1 MKPIPREPPVTS
13 ATFPASEKRLFTG
26 GNVRF
31 VLHDGSTVAYQRQA
45 TVRSPVRGPRRSPG
59 SPRSLLRGVER
70 MGWNE
75 EERILRCVTT
85 KGRAPRRTPQTGL
98 APIRR
103 TSKMRGS
110 GPRRM
115 FTDGANDAATTTQEG
130 VHASLQSGGGGTVP
144 EGESINPRGGTRSGP
159 DRDGRPALGNAG

>member
-45 TVRSPVRGPRRSPG
+45 TVRWPVREPRRSPG

-75 EERILRCVTT
+75 EERILRCVPHPASGGGPY
-85 KGRAPRRTPQTGL
+85 KGRAPRRT
-98 APIRR
+98 
-103 TSKMRGS
+103 
-110 GPRRM
+110 
-115 FTDGANDAATTTQEG
+115 
-130 VHASLQSGGGGTVP
+130 H
-144 EGESINPRGGTRSGP
+144 
-159 DRDGRPALGNAG
+159 RPSEPLR